1 MLPVCHCHA
10 IASCCCLSAVVDVAA
25 TIMIFCRCCRGCF
38 LFPFAAIML
47 KCNKMQVFHLPPPPP
62 TTTPSLPQMTIKYL
76 CLHLLDM
83 HNLGVF
89 PYQTYTFWSPT
100 PFFTMF
106 GFLSHNS
113 FCVPSFFLHQ
123 AQKVVFMSSA
133 FPCRA
138 LKPKC
143 RSLCFFPCTLLL
155 LFLAK
160 CIWATHHF
168 LHWRVKRRKGVK
180 CSIIIK
186 FIIDTF
192 LQS

>member
-1 MLPVCHCHA
+1 MPCHCQLLL
-10 IASCCCLSAVVDVAA
+10 SVRRRRCCCYDNDY
-25 TIMIFCRCCRGCF
+25 FCRCCRGCF

-89 PYQTYTFWSPT
+89 PYKTYTFRSPT
-100 PFFTMF
+100 PFLTMF

-143 RSLCFFPCTLLL
+143 PAPCCCCFWPNVFEQLII
-155 LFLAK
+155 FS
-160 CIWATHHF
+160 I
-168 LHWRVKRRKGVK
+168 GV
-180 CSIIIK
+180 
-186 FIIDTF
+186 
-192 LQS
+192 